1 LKKLAMM
8 LVTSLLCLAGIEVG
22 LRVFLPPRFHQIF
35 DERSLSK
42 PNPNSDWTYV
52 LEEDNGGYRIPVH
65 INSVG
70 LRGAEIPIHKTA
82 DMRRIMVYG
91 DSFIEAEFTPQENTF
106 AKQLELLMS
115 AATKK
120 SIETIN
126 AGVSGYGPDQISL
139 RMDAELDRFKPDL
152 IIIAIYSGNDF
163 GDLIRN
169 KLYKLDAA
177 GALVPNEHY
186 LSASMKSQLIL
197 PRWRTLWATRR
208 LLSYVSGENSTNPK
222 PRDRATYMET
232 ALAECLNE
240 YADYKQSGEVK
251 NLFVDHYDADV
262 SLTPE
267 SESARYKT
275 ALMNQVMIR
284 IQRSADEKKVPLVF
298 MFIPAVVDICAE
310 FGGKVDA
317 SRFPAYQPATL
328 TDALENMARTNRPRY
343 LNLFAGFKEDPCR
356 LFFKYP
362 NGHWNDAGQRLAA
375 QAMSQ
380 FILSSLW
387 TDKAAR

>member
-1 LKKLAMM
+1 MKKLAIT
-8 LVTSLLCLAGIEVG
+8 LVTSLLCVAGAEVG
-22 LRVFLPPRFHQIF
+22 LRVFVPPRFHQVF

-52 LEEDNGGYRIPVH
+52 LDEGNGGKRIPVH
-65 INSVG
+65 INSLG
-70 LRGAEIPIHKTA
+70 FRGAEIPIQKAA
-82 DMRRIMVYG
+82 DMRIMVYG
-91 DSFIEAEFTPQENTF
+91 DSFIEAEFTAEENTF
-106 AKQLELLMS
+106 AEQLGRLMA
-115 AATKK
+115 AATRK

-139 RMDAELDRFKPDL
+139 RLDAELDRFKPDL
-152 IIIAIYSGNDF
+152 VIIAVYSGNDF

-169 KLYKLDAA
+169 KLYKLDAN
-177 GALVPNEHY
+177 GALIPNDHD

-197 PRWRTLWATRR
+197 PRWRTLWAARR
-208 LLSYVSGENSTNPK
+208 LFAYVSGENSTNPK
-222 PRDRATYMET
+222 PLDRATYMET

-240 YADYKQSGEVK
+240 YDDYKQSSKVK

-262 SLTPE
+262 SLTPD

-275 ALMNQVMIR
+275 ALMNQILLR
-284 IQRSADEKKVPLVF
+284 IQRSAGQRKVPLVF
-298 MFIPAVVDICAE
+298 MFIPAAVDICAD
-310 FGGKVDA
+310 FGVKVDGPG
-317 SRFPAYQPATL
+317 FPAYQPSTL
-328 TDALENMARTNRPRY
+328 TGRLENIALTNRLRY

-375 QAMSQ
+375 QEMSQ
-380 FILSSLW
+380 FILSSLSP
-387 TDKAAR
+387 DKAAR